1 MRFHSFEI
9 IRNLYSEIEEFF
21 RSMWVELGKLRVTI
35 VIGIEEF
42 FRSRW
47 VELGK
52 LRVTIVMITL

>member
-42 FRSRW
+42 FRFRW
-47 VELGK
+47 VELGNGV
-52 LRVTIVMITL
+52 LLL